1 MTLFGA
7 SSYITVISSVINDNG
22 GTKGVSDFTVNLN
35 GNNGSVLVPVKSTAS
50 PGTVVPIDEGI
61 YKVVGILDSGYDT
74 SYSTDCSGNIA
85 RGESKLCIITNND
98 R

>member
-7 SSYITVISSVINDNG
+7 ASYILVISSVINDNG

-35 GNNGSVLVPVKSTAS
+35 GNNGSMLVPVNSTDY

-61 YKVVGILDSGYDT
+61 YNVAGVLDSGYDT

-85 RGESKLCIITNND
+85 RGESKVCTITFND